1 MSKRHS
7 ILQQASPSRTDSDR
21 RRFIASLG
29 VTACGLAASGVF
41 AQEVA
46 AADSKATPKRKG
58 PAPTSGMGGIKELLT
73 RKEPVAWVFTGD
85 DAIHGAQHTKGW
97 RSYPELFSERIRWE
111 LKRMR
116 DVVINTGVSGD
127 NTDGV
132 LADLD
137 WRVLHFQPDVVSLMV
152 GMNDCKL
159 GAVGRE
165 LFRKKLGTLV
175 SRIMAAGAIPLL
187 NTPNTIYL
195 KNSPSHG
202 DIAAFA
208 QIIRDV
214 AKASKAA
221 LVDHYADWEAAKPD
235 QEDLLKWLDDQSTH
249 PNFLGH
255 REMAKLLF
263 RELEIF
269 DENSPTCK
277 LESP

>member
-1 MSKRHS
+1 M
-7 ILQQASPSRTDSDR
+7 
-21 RRFIASLG
+21 
-29 VTACGLAASGVF
+29 ACGGLAAAG
-41 AQEVA
+41 APLPELA
-46 AADSKATPKRKG
+46 AADTKASPKRKG
-58 PAPTSGMGGIKELLT
+58 PAPTSGIAGIKELLT
-73 RKEPVAWVFTGD
+73 RKEPIAWVFTGD
-85 DAIHGAQHTKGW
+85 DVVHGAQHTLGW

-127 NTDGV
+127 NADGI

-137 WRVLHFQPDVVSLMV
+137 WRVLHFKPDVVSLMI
-152 GMNDCKL
+152 GINDSKL

-165 LFRKKLGTLV
+165 LFRKKLTTLV
-175 SRIMAAGAIPLL
+175 SRIMAVGAIPLL

-195 KNSPSHG
+195 KNSVSHG
-202 DIAAFA
+202 DIAEFA

-235 QEDLLKWLDDQSTH
+235 QEALLKWLDDQSTH

-263 RELEIF
+263 RELDIF

-277 LESP
+277 LETP